1 MPRSPPYDPW
11 QLWVS
16 RDQVA
21 GLLGKAPVT
30 AAVRLFT
37 LEAFE
42 DVLDVLAYGVLRY
55 AELAGDLP
63 ARQTG
68 CDDVK

>member
-1 MPRSPPYDPW
+1 MAAALRS
-11 QLWVS
+11 
-16 RDQVA
+16 VA
-21 GLLGKAPVT
+21 VLGIEGSGGGIARESARHRGR
-30 AAVRLFT
+30 AAVH

-63 ARQTG
+63 VGQAG
-68 CDDVK
+68 CDEAK

>member
-1 MPRSPPYDPW
+1 M
-11 QLWVS
+11 
-16 RDQVA
+16 A

-68 CDDVK
+68 CDDAK